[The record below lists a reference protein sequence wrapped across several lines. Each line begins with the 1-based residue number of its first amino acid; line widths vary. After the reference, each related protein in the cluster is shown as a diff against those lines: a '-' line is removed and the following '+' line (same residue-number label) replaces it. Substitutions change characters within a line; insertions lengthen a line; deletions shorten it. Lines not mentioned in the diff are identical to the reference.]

1 MVTLRANTSVY
12 HNRTMYRKG
21 EQFIANEQDAR
32 MMISKGIADFVP
44 AKKEQVPGHVI
55 EKALDKAKGG
65 GGEDENGKEGDQ

>member
-32 MMISKGIADFVP
+32 MMISKWIADFVP
-44 AKKEQVPGHVI
+44 AKKEQIPVYETKEIVPTTKTKGHVKRSKI
-55 EKALDKAKGG
+55 
-65 GGEDENGKEGDQ
+65 

>member
-44 AKKEQVPGHVI
+44 AKKEQVPVYETKEIVPTTKTKGHVKRSKI
-55 EKALDKAKGG
+55 
-65 GGEDENGKEGDQ
+65 